1 MCDWVSFLY
10 WSGNTFSSENVSEN
24 RVLIE
29 YISDADAAA
38 MGGGM
43 PAANNVITKFE
54 GKPHEHITR
63 NTITSAV
70 SNLEQA

>member
-1 MCDWVSFLY
+1 MDAL
-10 WSGNTFSSENVSEN
+10 ENVSEN
-24 RVLIE
+24 RIQIE

-43 PAANNVITKFE
+43 TAANNVITKFE
-54 GKPHEHITR
+54 GKHHEHITR

-70 SNLEQA
+70 STIS